1 MESLIKTKKERKIM
15 MQNQA
20 KEITPKQVEE
30 YIDKQV
36 PSIIIDV
43 REDMEV
49 AQGMIEGA
57 KHIPLQLLPL
67 SLEQLDSSKEIIC
80 VCRSGQRSN
89 SAALYLSEQGFNAF
103 NMTGGMLEWPGEITF
118 K

>member
-1 MESLIKTKKERKIM
+1 MEERA
-15 MQNQA
+15 N
-20 KEITPKQVEE
+20 EISPQEVANYIEE
-30 YIDKQV
+30 KN
-36 PSIIIDV
+36 PCIIIDV

-49 AQGMIEGA
+49 AQGMIEEA

-67 SLEQLDSSKEIIC
+67 SLDKLDQTKDIIC

-89 SAALYLSEQGFNAF
+89 SAALYLQEQGYTSYS
-103 NMTGGMLEWPGEITF
+103 MIGGMLEWTGEIII